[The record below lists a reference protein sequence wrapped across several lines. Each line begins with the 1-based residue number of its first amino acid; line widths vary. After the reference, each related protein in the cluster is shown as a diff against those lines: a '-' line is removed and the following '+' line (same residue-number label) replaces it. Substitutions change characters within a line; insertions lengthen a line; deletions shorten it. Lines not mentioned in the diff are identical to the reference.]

1 MTYSKGTSFWLFV
14 YLECA
19 FWGPCVSPLRAE
31 RATSE
36 GRVSA
41 VTDPSRLV
49 NEVLLSPAVPTVPLT
64 KLSTGSFE
72 SQGCPWREH
81 DLAELHFYWC
91 LSIWVWKW
99 TSGQAFGE
107 RRYEEWHIGVRGMWR
122 EEEPHLF
129 LGKHDNLQFDCMSP
143 SLCSFANFRWSP
155 FHFYTPP
162 NLF

>member
-1 MTYSKGTSFWLFV
+1 M
-14 YLECA
+14 
-19 FWGPCVSPLRAE
+19 SPLRAE

-81 DLAELHFYWC
+81 DLAELHFY
-91 LSIWVWKW
+91 
-99 TSGQAFGE
+99 
-107 RRYEEWHIGVRGMWR
+107 
-122 EEEPHLF
+122 
-129 LGKHDNLQFDCMSP
+129 
-143 SLCSFANFRWSP
+143 
-155 FHFYTPP
+155 
-162 NLF
+162 